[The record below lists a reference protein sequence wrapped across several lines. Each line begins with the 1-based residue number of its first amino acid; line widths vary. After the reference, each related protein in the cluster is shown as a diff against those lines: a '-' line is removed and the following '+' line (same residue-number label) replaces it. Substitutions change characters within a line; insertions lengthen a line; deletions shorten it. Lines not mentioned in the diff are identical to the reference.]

1 MSKYTKLLSN
11 TAILGAGTFISK
23 VLVFLLMPLYTL
35 LLSTEQFGT
44 ADILTQT
51 ANLLIPLAALG
62 ISDGLFRFAL
72 DTKGESRKEVFTTAL
87 SVVVI
92 GILPLAAIIQLL
104 RLVDIYDGYVWL
116 ILFYICAANLHLVC
130 ANYLRACDKTKAFAL
145 QGIVNTVLTILLNV
159 LFLVVLDLGVLGY
172 VLSVAVADTVIT
184 VAIFFICGLYR
195 DISFKREEKGLL
207 TRMLKFSIPYIPTT
221 MMWMI
226 TSASD
231 RFIVTAFS
239 GAAENGLY
247 AAAYKLPTLISLAG
261 GVFIE
266 AWQFSSVSDS
276 EPEERAKFFGTVYR
290 NYMGIIFMGTSVLI
304 AGSKILTTL
313 LLADSYYSSW
323 KYVPVLAIAMIFSA
337 FSAFMGS
344 VYFLEKRSMRSFVTA
359 SVGAL
364 TNIVLNFALIPGFGA
379 MGAAVATAI
388 SYMAAFVIRAIDTSK
403 YLKFS
408 LCIPRLVINTVLIIA
423 QTVLMILDLPNFTHR
438 VIIQLVIVAIFA
450 LYNGKEIFSTVIGI
464 LKKFLGKNSKN
475 I

>member
-62 ISDGLFRFAL
+62 IADGLFRFAL

-364 TNIVLNFALIPGFGA
+364 TNIVLNFALIPSFGA

-423 QTVLMILDLPNFTHR
+423 QTVLMLLDLPNFTHR

-464 LKKFLGKNSKN
+464 LKKFLGKKSKN

>member
-35 LLSTEQFGT
+35 VLSTEQFGT

-62 ISDGLFRFAL
+62 IGDGLFRFAL

-145 QGIVNTVLTILLNV
+145 QGIVNTVLTILLNI
-159 LFLVVLDLGVLGY
+159 LFLVVFDLGVLGY

-184 VAIFFICGLYR
+184 VAIFFICRLYR

-247 AAAYKLPTLISLAG
+247 AAAYKLPTIISLAG

-266 AWQFSSVSDS
+266 AWQFSSVSDA

-290 NYMGIIFMGTSVLI
+290 NYMGIMFMGTSVLI

-364 TNIVLNFALIPGFGA
+364 TNIVLNFALIPSFGA

-388 SYMAAFVIRAIDTSK
+388 SYMVAFVIRAIDTSK

-423 QTVLMILDLPNFTHR
+423 QTVLMLLDLPNFTHR

-450 LYNGKEIFSTVIGI
+450 LYNGKEIFSAVIGI

>member
-116 ILFYICAANLHLVC
+116 ILFYVCAANLHLVC

-184 VAIFFICGLYR
+184 VAIFFICRLYR

-207 TRMLKFSIPYIPTT
+207 ARMLKFSIPYIPTT

-364 TNIVLNFALIPGFGA
+364 TNIVLNFALIPSFGA

-423 QTVLMILDLPNFTHR
+423 QTVLMLLDLPNFTHR

-464 LKKFLGKNSKN
+464 LKKFLGKKSKN

>member
-23 VLVFLLMPLYTL
+23 VLVFLLMPLYTA

-62 ISDGLFRFAL
+62 IADGLFRFAL
-72 DTKGESRKEVFTTAL
+72 DAEGEQRKEVFTTAL
-87 SVVVI
+87 SVVVV

-104 RLVDIYDGYVWL
+104 RLVDIYDGYIWL
-116 ILFYICAANLHLVC
+116 ILFYICAANLHLLC
-130 ANYLRACDKTKAFAL
+130 ANYLRACDKTKAFAI
-145 QGIVNTVLTILLNV
+145 QGIANTVLTILLNI

-172 VLSVAVADTVIT
+172 VLSVAVADTVMT
-184 VAIFFICGLYR
+184 VSIFIICRLYR
-195 DISFKREEKGLL
+195 DLSFKRREKRLL
-207 TRMLKFSIPYIPTT
+207 ARMLKFSIPYIPTT

-247 AAAYKLPTLISLAG
+247 AAAYKLPTIISLAG

-266 AWQFSSVSDS
+266 AWQFSSVSDAK
-276 EPEERAKFFGTVYR
+276 PEERARFFGTVYR
-290 NYMGIIFMGTSVLI
+290 NYMGIMFMGTSVLI
-304 AGSKILTTL
+304 AGSKILTSL

-323 KYVPVLAIAMIFSA
+323 QYVPVLAIAMIFSA

-344 VYFLEKRSMRSFVTA
+344 VYFLEKRSIRSFVTA

-364 TNIVLNFALIPGFGA
+364 TNIILNFALIPSFGA
-379 MGAAVATAI
+379 MGAAVATAL
-388 SYMAAFVIRAIDTSK
+388 SYMVAFTIRAIDSHK
-403 YLKFS
+403 YLKFD
-408 LCIPRLVINTVLIIA
+408 LCIPRLVINTALMIA
-423 QTVLMILDLPNFTHR
+423 QTVLMLLDLADPVFR
-438 VIIQLVIVAIFA
+438 ILIQLAIVAIFA
-450 LYNGKEIFSTVIGI
+450 VYNGREIFRTVTQVA
-464 LKKFLGKNSKN
+464 KKFLGKKRKN

>member
-23 VLVFLLMPLYTL
+23 VLVFLLMPFYTA

-62 ISDGLFRFAL
+62 IADGLFRFAI
-72 DTKGESRKEVFTTAL
+72 DTKGESRKEVFTNAL
-87 SVVVI
+87 TVVVI
-92 GILPLAAIIQLL
+92 GIFPLAAVIQLL
-104 RLVDIYDGYVWL
+104 RIVDIYDGYIWL

-130 ANYLRACDKTKAFAL
+130 ANYLRACDKTKAFAV
-145 QGIVNTVLTILLNV
+145 QGIANTVLTILLNI
-159 LFLVVLDLGVLGY
+159 LFLVVFDLGVFGY

-184 VAIFFICGLYR
+184 VAIFFICRLYR
-195 DISFKREEKGLL
+195 DVSFVRHEKKLL
-207 TRMLKFSIPYIPTT
+207 SRMLKFSIPYIPTT

-239 GAAENGLY
+239 GTAENGLY

-266 AWQFSSVSDS
+266 AWQFSSVSDA
-276 EPEERAKFFGTVYR
+276 ETEERAKFFGTVYR
-290 NYMGIIFMGTSVLI
+290 NYMGIMFMGTSVLI

-364 TNIVLNFALIPGFGA
+364 TNIVLNFALIPTFGA

-388 SYMAAFVIRAIDTSK
+388 SYMVAFVIRAVDTSK

-408 LCIPRLVINTVLIIA
+408 LCIPRLLINTVLISV
-423 QTVLMILDLPNFTHR
+423 QTVLMLLDIENPNYRFLIQIA
-438 VIIQLVIVAIFA
+438 IIAVFAI
-450 LYNGKEIFSTVIGI
+450 YNGRDIFSTIIGI
-464 LKKFLGKNSKN
+464 LKKFLVKKSKN